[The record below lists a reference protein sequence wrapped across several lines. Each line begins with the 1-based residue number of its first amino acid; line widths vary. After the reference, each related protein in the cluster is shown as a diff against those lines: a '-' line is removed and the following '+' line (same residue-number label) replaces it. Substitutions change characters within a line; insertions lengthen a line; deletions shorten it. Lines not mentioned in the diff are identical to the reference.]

1 MAEYLTTKEI
11 ARYLRINEKKVY
23 ALVAEGKLPAARISG
38 KWLFPKHVID
48 EWMEKHTRIPGAGL
62 MGAMLDELVVVQGS
76 DDWLFSKVTGR
87 FQERSSVPV
96 VSSRVGSLAGIAAI
110 DQGKAHLAGCHVK
123 NEQVKKSIVGGQG
136 CYLVNLFTREQALI
150 FDGSRHPDVSGLVG
164 VVEQGITFAG
174 RQPLSGTQRLTERL
188 LTEQGLDP
196 AGLTAGGTFSS
207 HLELALAIRTG
218 KAGAGV
224 GTVQAARMAGL
235 DFVPLATEAY
245 KLAIPLSFA
254 SHPQMVRLLDFLLSE
269 LGAAAGEEPAGY
281 DLASLGKMETV

>member
-1 MAEYLTTKEI
+1 MAEYFTTKEI

-48 EWMEKHTRIPGAGL
+48 EWIEKNTRIPGQGL
-62 MGAMLDELVVVQGS
+62 MGAILDEMVVVQGS
-76 DDWLFSKVTGR
+76 DDWLFSKAAR
-87 FQERSSVPV
+87 NFQERSEVPV

-123 NEQVKKSIVGGQG
+123 NEAVKKSIVGGQG
-136 CYLVNLFTREQALI
+136 CYLVNLFSREQALI
-150 FDGSRHPDVSGLVG
+150 FDREKHPDVRGLASLVD
-164 VVEQGITFAG
+164 QGIAFAG
-174 RQPLSGTQRLTERL
+174 RQPLSGTQRLTEHL
-188 LTEQGLDP
+188 LGEEGVDP
-196 AGLTAGGTFSS
+196 AHLTVAGEYSS

-224 GTVQAARMAGL
+224 GTVQAAQMAGL

-245 KLAIPLSFA
+245 KLAIPLAFA

-269 LGAAAGEEPAGY
+269 LKAAAGENPAGY